1 MTSNKSEMWSS
12 KMPEGLDLEISEH
25 PLKMKSVVN
34 LVIALERLRGS
45 SSESLSTEFRDEN
58 LINMMLEN
66 VVEGN
71 FI

>member
-1 MTSNKSEMWSS
+1 MTSNKSEIWSS
-12 KMPEGLDLEISEH
+12 KMPEGLDLEISQH

-34 LVIALERLRGS
+34 LIIALERLGS
-45 SSESLSTEFRDEN
+45 SLTEPLSTEFRDEN

-66 VVEGN
+66 IVEGN